1 MNETSDG
8 YAMMAIQLAKFTGSQ
23 RKLSQVVNLVEIEA
37 DLAKKKI
44 SNDPNSRVREAQLPR
59 MSVEYQR

>member
-1 MNETSDG
+1 
-8 YAMMAIQLAKFTGSQ
+8 MMAIQLAKFTGSQ